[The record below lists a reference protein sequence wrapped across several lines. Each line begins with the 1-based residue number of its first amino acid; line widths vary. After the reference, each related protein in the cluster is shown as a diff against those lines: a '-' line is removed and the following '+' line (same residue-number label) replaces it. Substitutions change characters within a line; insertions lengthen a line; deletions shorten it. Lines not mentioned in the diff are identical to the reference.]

1 MGIGRY
7 PNFPVISYYTS
18 VCMNLAKLLE
28 EREKSGTMKPLRDYL
43 VEEEQN
49 TENMKNADVVIN
61 KVISEVDD
69 IFSTSFL
76 FEKTKKVP
84 NVDDTNGMTFA
95 DGDKQKGKEIT
106 TCVLF
111 VDIRNS
117 VALNNESY
125 TETLGRIYASFTKS
139 VLRAAAHCN
148 GYVRNIIGDRVMV
161 VFPED
166 NCFQNAVD
174 CAITINHIAQK
185 VINPKA
191 RNHTFE
197 CGIGIDYGKIRCIKV
212 GVEKHGTENSDNKN
226 LVWIGMPANMASRLC
241 DCANKEIEKN
251 SYTIEYN
258 EPVFRQRGLLQ
269 PLGPGL
275 DVDVR
280 KVTKELS
287 EDEFLDRMSS
297 PLYKYVL
304 SVKKNTQK
312 VKHSPILVSKDVFD
326 GFKKA
331 CPNYKSIKNK
341 KWKIDEQEI
350 RDVTFPVYGID
361 LHWNL
366 NS

>member
-1 MGIGRY
+1 
-7 PNFPVISYYTS
+7 
-18 VCMNLAKLLE
+18 MNLAKSVAESQRCGELSSL
-28 EREKSGTMKPLRDYL
+28 KDYL
-43 VEEEQN
+43 VVAEN
-49 TENMKNADVVIN
+49 TEYMKNAKAIIEQVS
-61 KVISEVDD
+61 SEVDD
-69 IFSTSFL
+69 IFSSSFL
-76 FEKTKKVP
+76 FDETKRVP

-117 VALNNESY
+117 VVLNNESY
-125 TETLGRIYASFTKS
+125 TETLGRIYASFIKS

-161 VFPED
+161 VFPEE
-166 NCFQNAVD
+166 NCFQNAVE

-197 CGIGIDYGKIRCIKV
+197 CGIGIDYGRIRCIKV

-226 LVWIGMPANMASRLC
+226 LVWIGMPVNMASRLC
-241 DCANKEIEKN
+241 DCANKEIERR
-251 SYTIEYN
+251 IFIVEYN

-269 PLGPGL
+269 PPGQGL

-280 KVTKELS
+280 KVAKELS
-287 EDEFLDRMSS
+287 EEEFLDRMSS
-297 PLYKYVL
+297 PLYKYIL
-304 SVKKNTQK
+304 SVKVNTTK
-312 VKHSPILVSKDVFD
+312 DKHAPILVSKDVYE
-326 GFKKA
+326 GFKRA

-341 KWKIDEQEI
+341 KWKVDDKKI

-361 LHWNL
+361 LHWDL
-366 NS
+366 NC